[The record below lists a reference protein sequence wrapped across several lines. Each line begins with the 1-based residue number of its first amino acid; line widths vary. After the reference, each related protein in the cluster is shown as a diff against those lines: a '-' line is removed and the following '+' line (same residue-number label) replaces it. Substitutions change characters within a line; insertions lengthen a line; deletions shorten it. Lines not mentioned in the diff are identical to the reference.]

1 MQLYYHVF
9 PALSLMSGC
18 ILASLG
24 FFSLAR
30 RRLPGTGLFTLLM
43 FAGALIAVFYFF
55 ELACVEPRLKYF
67 FLRMQFFGTAALSV
81 IWLLLAVHF
90 CGFRKILLP
99 KYVLP
104 LFIIPVAT
112 ILIVWTNE
120 YHSLFWREIGIGKAG
135 GVLYLANTFGYWNW
149 VHLFYTY
156 STFIIG
162 SVLLIRH
169 AVKSKGLHRS
179 QSIAFLIAALFPWL
193 LNVFFSIN
201 VFPWA
206 KFDISPLSFAVTG
219 LALWWAVFRYHL
231 LDIMPAAKDMV
242 VETIRAGII
251 VSDSRDHVLEI
262 NGFMTDVFGIQASD
276 AVGKP
281 VDAVWKELELEPAGG
296 GGEYNRRE
304 FMFLGGESKYYFEI
318 DTAPIT
324 NSKGDTAGKLFL
336 IFDITEKKKADL
348 ALKKT
353 EELLFQSQK
362 IEALGRLSDGIAHE
376 FNNILTIV
384 YNYSKYTGKENV
396 QEIHSAVLRGQ
407 ELTRQLLTFSR
418 KHIVE
423 KDLLPLSE
431 VFSGLT
437 EFLREMVKK
446 ETAVLFREETP
457 PGLVLAN
464 RHQIE
469 QMILNLVKNADDA
482 MPSGGDIH
490 IAAGAVVLREGSF
503 VENRSLAPGTYAFI
517 RITDTGDGMSSEI
530 REHIFDPFF
539 TTKDVGKGTGLGLS
553 SVYGIVKQYKG
564 HIDVRS
570 SPGKGATFTVYLPS
584 YSSSE

>member
-43 FAGALIAVFYFF
+43 FAGAVIAVFYFF
-55 ELACVEPRLKYF
+55 EVACVELRLKYF
-67 FLRMQFFGTAALSV
+67 FLRMQFFGTATLSA
-81 IWLLLAVHF
+81 IWLLVASHF
-90 CGFRKILLP
+90 CGFRKLLLP
-99 KYVLP
+99 KYVVP
-104 LFIIPVAT
+104 LFILPVIT
-112 ILIVWTNE
+112 IALVWTND
-120 YHSLFWREIGIGKAG
+120 YHSLFWREIGIGREG
-135 GVLYLANTFGYWNW
+135 EILYLANTFGYWNW

-162 SVLLIRH
+162 SVLFIRH

-193 LNVFFSIN
+193 LNVVFSIN
-201 VFPWA
+201 IFPWA
-206 KFDISPLSFAVTG
+206 KFDVSPLSFAVTG
-219 LALWWAVFRYHL
+219 IALWWAVFRYHL

-242 VETIRAGII
+242 MENIRAGII

-262 NGFMTDVFGIQASD
+262 NGFMTDVFSIQAAD

-281 VDAVWKELELEPAGG
+281 LEAVWKELELEPGG
-296 GGEYNRRE
+296 TSWAERE
-304 FMFLGGESKYYFEI
+304 RYFEI
-318 DTAPIT
+318 DTTPIT
-324 NSKGDTAGKLFL
+324 NSKGDTAGKLHL

-362 IEALGRLSDGIAHE
+362 IEALGRLSEGIAHE

-384 YNYSKYTGKENV
+384 YNYSKYTNKENV
-396 QEIHSAVLRGQ
+396 QEIHSAVRRGQ
-407 ELTRQLLTFSR
+407 ELTKQLLTFSR
-418 KHIVE
+418 KHVVE
-423 KDLLPLSE
+423 KDLLLLSE
-431 VFSGLT
+431 VLSGLT

-446 ETAVLFREETP
+446 ETVIVFLEEAA

-469 QMILNLVKNADDA
+469 QLILNLVKNADDA
-482 MPSGGDIH
+482 MPEGGNIH
-490 IAAGAVVLREGSF
+490 ITAGAVVLREGSF
-503 VENRSLAPGTYAFI
+503 AENRSLAPGPYAFI
-517 RITDTGDGMSSEI
+517 RISDTGEGMSGEI
-530 REHIFDPFF
+530 RKHIFDPFF
-539 TTKDVGKGTGLGLS
+539 TTRDVGKGTGLGLS
-553 SVYGIVKQYKG
+553 TVYGIVKQYKG

-584 YSSSE
+584 YSSGE